1 MSLQRYRGVSTTQ
14 AGVSLVEL
22 VIFIVIMA
30 IAAVIV
36 LRTFFDAIGRSPSAG
51 QITQATQLAQE
62 RMELILAQRRVKGYS
77 TVSDPCFGSGTPP
90 AICGNAAA
98 RGYTILQAT
107 ITTWPVISNINQY
120 RQITVTVNGPTG
132 TQLAEVT
139 TVVGLY

>member
-1 MSLQRYRGVSTTQ
+1 MNFQHYQGASAKQ

-77 TVSDPCFGSGTPP
+77 AVSDPCFGGTPP
-90 AICGNAAA
+90 AICGNAGA
-98 RGYTILQAT
+98 RGYTIPQAT

-120 RQITVTVNGPTG
+120 SQITVTVNGPTG
-132 TQLAEVT
+132 TRLAEVT